1 MENKE
6 GIQKIVSVL
15 CSVFSIEKKNEKSKY
30 TKNLYWYMSDEDK
43 QKIRVWK
50 KYRQKYVLGRQTKK
64 EYMKKYL
71 KE

>member
-6 GIQKIVSVL
+6 SIQKIVSVL

-50 KYRQKYVLGRQTKK
+50 KYRQEYVLGRQTKK